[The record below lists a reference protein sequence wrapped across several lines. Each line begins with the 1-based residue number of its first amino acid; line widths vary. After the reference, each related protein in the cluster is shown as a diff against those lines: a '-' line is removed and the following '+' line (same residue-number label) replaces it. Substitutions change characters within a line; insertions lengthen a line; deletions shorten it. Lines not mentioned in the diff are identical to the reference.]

1 MKVTTLL
8 FTVIMFGSFFTSYS
22 QDHNKNVIF
31 SVDKIGISIDNQ
43 HELKGMDWV
52 DLFTVFDTNQP
63 SDSITLYI
71 QLKKIEVP
79 NLENT
84 TLSYSDL
91 MISVKGI
98 TENKK
103 LLKKQLLQTTEK
115 LLANLRKN

>member
-103 LLKKQLLQTTEK
+103 QLKKQLLQTTEI

>member
-1 MKVTTLL
+1 
-8 FTVIMFGSFFTSYS
+8 MFGSFFTSYS
-22 QDHNKNVIF
+22 QDHNANVIF
-31 SVDKIGISIDNQ
+31 SVNEIGISIDNQ
-43 HELKGMDWV
+43 DELKGLDWV
-52 DLFTVFDTNQP
+52 ELFSVFDTNQP

-71 QLKKIEVP
+71 QLKMIEVP
-79 NLENT
+79 GLENT

-103 LLKKQLLQTTEK
+103 QLKKQLLQTTEI

>member
-22 QDHNKNVIF
+22 QDHNANVIF
-31 SVDKIGISIDNQ
+31 SVNEIGISIDNQ
-43 HELKGMDWV
+43 DELKGLDWV
-52 DLFTVFDTNQP
+52 ELFSVFDTNQP

-71 QLKKIEVP
+71 QLKMIEVP
-79 NLENT
+79 GLENT

-98 TENKK
+98 TENKN
-103 LLKKQLLQTTEK
+103 LLKKQLLQTTEI

>member
-79 NLENT
+79 DLENT

-103 LLKKQLLQTTEK
+103 HLKKQLLQTTEI